1 MEITEEISGYIE
13 EHAKEMRQLLIT
25 LAAIPAPSNKEEKRA
40 AFVKEWLEK
49 QGAAGVYID
58 EACNVIYPVGVKE
71 DNPLVV
77 YMAHMDVV
85 FPDETPLPVAAEEGK
100 IKAPG
105 VGDDTA
111 NLCGLLFT
119 AKYIA
124 QKRLLPKDG
133 VGMLIVADSGEEG
146 LGNLRGSKQ
155 ICKAFGSRIKE
166 FVSFDGYYQGG
177 CVEAVG
183 SKRYRV
189 EIKTEGGHSYGSFG
203 SRNAIAYMASLI
215 DSLYSMKVP
224 TKGRTTYNV
233 GTIQGGTS
241 VNTIAQQAEMLYE
254 FRSDSRE
261 DLEVMEGHFQAA
273 VEYYRTK
280 GITVN
285 VEVLGERP
293 CSGDVDESEK
303 QRLLERSKEILR
315 KYTGLEPRF
324 SAGSTDCNIPLS
336 MGIPAVC
343 YGVVDGAGAHTREEY
358 VLEESLMPGYKI
370 AFESVLKHY

>member
-1 MEITEEISGYIE
+1 MEITEEIGGYIE

-261 DLEVMEGHFQAA
+261 DLKVMEGHFQAA